1 MAEEHAAGPEPVRRA
16 EEWLDKHTRPS
27 GNRPKGLE
35 DVEGTPSP
43 TELRRQQQREMEHV
57 GLGTSS
63 QFQGAVL
70 GTIVGAVVGAVIV
83 GVVGWFV
90 LSGLDTGMRIVI
102 PLIVGAAAGAAA
114 GFVYWGG
121 RAPELENET
130 MTASGEPQIGST
142 PRDPHT
148 DERGR

>member
-1 MAEEHAAGPEPVRRA
+1 MAEEHEAKPGPAQRA
-16 EEWLDKHTRPS
+16 EEWVDEHTTPE

-35 DVEGTPSP
+35 DVEGTPTP
-43 TELRRQQQREMEHV
+43 AELRRQQQREMEHV

-63 QFQGAVL
+63 QFKGATF
-70 GTIVGAVVGAVIV
+70 GTVAGGVIGAVVIGII
-83 GVVGWFV
+83 GWLV
-90 LSGLDTGMRIVI
+90 LSDLDTGLRIGL

-121 RAPELENET
+121 RTPELENET

-142 PRDPHT
+142 PRDPGT